1 MKTFHA
7 SDAARVHLEL
17 DHHTRRALTE
27 ASRDLS
33 AAIERAADRMN
44 GASVDQVLSL
54 YDLIANALRAVGR
67 IGGTHA
73 LPTSRASVV

>member
-33 AAIERAADRMN
+33 AAIEREN
-44 GASVDQVLSL
+44 LHSF
-54 YDLIANALRAVGR
+54 
-67 IGGTHA
+67 T
-73 LPTSRASVV
+73 